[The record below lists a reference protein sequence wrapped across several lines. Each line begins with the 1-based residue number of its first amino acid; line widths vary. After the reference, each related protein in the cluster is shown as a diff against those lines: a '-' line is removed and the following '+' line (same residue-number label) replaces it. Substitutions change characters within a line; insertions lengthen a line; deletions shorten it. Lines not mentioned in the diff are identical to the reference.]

1 MTKISALA
9 IGTLLALSTVALA
22 RAEEPVTGAW
32 KLSVGVNDDPC
43 TLTLAADPA
52 SPIAGVVTPSPDCV
66 GGLNTIG
73 RWKTTSTGLQL
84 FSPSGDM
91 IAWLKAKNGSYQGSR
106 LSDGQK
112 LALDR

>member
-1 MTKISALA
+1 MTKISSLA
-9 IGTLLALSTVALA
+9 IGALLAFSTVALGH
-22 RAEEPVTGAW
+22 AEEPVTGAW
-32 KLSVGVNDDPC
+32 KLSIGFNDDPC
-43 TLTLAADPA
+43 TLTLAAD
-52 SPIAGVVTPSPDCV
+52 STSQTAGVVTPSSDCA

-73 RWKTTSTGLQL
+73 RWKASPTGLQL

-91 IAWLKAKNGSYQGSR
+91 IAWLKEKNGSYKGSR